1 VLYNALAWPGI
12 STAVTTCLLTAL
24 STIGSS
30 RQKQVLRIAGAAV
43 GGFVIGMGSQIFIL
57 PQVDSIGG
65 FLVLF
70 GLVTAVSSWLMTSS
84 PRLSYFG
91 VQFALAFYFIHL
103 QEFTIQTSLSIARDR
118 VVGILLGLIMMWLVF
133 DQLWGARAAVEMK
146 RTFILNL
153 RLVAQFARQPD
164 LNDPRIAVAR
174 SLALRETINANLD
187 KVRALADGVLFEF
200 GPSRRRDLE
209 LRSCIREWQ
218 PQLRTLFVMRNT
230 SLKYRLQLPG
240 FELPESVRLL
250 QQAYDERS
258 ARILEEMADQVG
270 GREHSDAD
278 QGEQSVATR
287 KEALRNTELEA
298 RRELPPAQAQ
308 SFVTL
313 LEAIDVLTTS
323 LGGEIEKDFA
333 L

>member
-30 RQKQVLRIAGAAV
+30 RQKQILRIAGAAV

-57 PQVDSIGG
+57 PYVDSIAG

-70 GLVTAVSSWLMTSS
+70 SLVTAVSSWFMTSS

-91 VQFALAFYFIHL
+91 VQFALAFYLIHL
-103 QEFTIQTSLSIARDR
+103 QEFTIQTSLLIARDR

-153 RLVAQFARQPD
+153 RLVAQFARQPALSD
-164 LNDPRIAVAR
+164 LRVALAQ

-200 GPSRRRDLE
+200 GPSRQRDLE
-209 LRSCIREWQ
+209 LRSYIRQWQ
-218 PQLRTLFVMRNT
+218 PQLRTLFMLRIAW
-230 SLKYRLQLPG
+230 LKYRLRLPG
-240 FELPESVRLL
+240 FELPESLRLL
-250 QQAYDERS
+250 QQAYDES
-258 ARILEEMADQVG
+258 SVRILEETADLVD
-270 GREHSDAD
+270 GREHSGAD
-278 QGEQSVATR
+278 QGEQPVVTR

-298 RRELPPAQAQ
+298 RRELPAAQAQ

-313 LEAIDVLTTS
+313 LEAIDALTTS
-323 LGGEIEKDFA
+323 LAGEIEKNFA
-333 L
+333 Q